1 MMNGSAT
8 YFNCLERGIR
18 AGQRQS
24 RGVPLLHRLHGLLV
38 QAATTLGAIQ
48 PGSIML
54 NGQLG

>member
-1 MMNGSAT
+1 MNGSAT

-18 AGQRQS
+18 A
-24 RGVPLLHRLHGLLV
+24 V
-38 QAATTLGAIQ
+38 QTATTLGALQ